1 MQPTLIEAYRS
12 EEFKS
17 LADQLLSLISA
28 AHEASITGTH
38 TLNNWQTPDESL
50 KFWSEG
56 NKDIQTILS
65 EVIDRS
71 IKLHHPHC
79 MGHQV
84 GIPAPAMVIGEWLS
98 AYLNNGMA
106 IYEMGMASS
115 AMEKVVT
122 DWLCRLFGFKQGSGV
137 LSSGGSLGNLTALL
151 AARQK
156 KLESWDQGTS
166 GQYAVMV
173 SKDAHYCV
181 ERAVKIMGWG
191 DKGIIKLDVDQ
202 DRKADVTKLQQAF
215 DQALSNGIT
224 PIAIVGCSC
233 STGTGA
239 FDDLSAMA
247 DFAAANELWLHVDAA
262 HGGASIFH
270 DDYKHLLSGIER
282 ADSLVLDLHK
292 MMLTPAIN
300 TAILYKEERDSYLPF
315 AQEASYLWDDDD
327 SLDWFN
333 IGKRTVEC
341 TKKMMCLPAF
351 IGMHHYHPNTY
362 KDYISQTYG
371 ITDNLAT
378 ILEGNDNFEVH
389 SKPQCNIICYRYKF
403 DSDLNERNAALRKA
417 VLHNNNF
424 YIVQTTID
432 GDIWLRNTM
441 MNPFTNEEHLLGLIE
456 ELEQT
461 AMSL

>member
-1 MQPTLIEAYRS
+1 MRPTLNEAYHS

-17 LADQLLSLISA
+17 LADQLFSLINA
-28 AHEASITGTH
+28 THQASITGTQ
-38 TLNNWQTPDESL
+38 TLNNWQSPEESL
-50 KFWSEG
+50 EFWSSS
-56 NKDIQTILS
+56 NKDIQTILK

-122 DWLCRLFGFKQGSGV
+122 DWLCGIFGFNNGSGV

-156 KLESWDQGTS
+156 KLESWDKGTN

-191 DKGIIKLDVDQ
+191 EKGIVKLEVDEE
-202 DRKADVTKLQQAF
+202 RKADIRKLQEAF
-215 DQALSNGIT
+215 DNALSNGIT

-239 FDDLSAMA
+239 FDDLNAMA
-247 DFAAANELWLHVDAA
+247 DFAVKNDLWLHVDAA

-270 DDYKHLLSGIER
+270 EDHRHLLDGINR

-300 TAILYKEERDSYLPF
+300 TAILYREERDSYLPF
-315 AQEASYLWDDDD
+315 AQEASYLWDDDE

-341 TKKMMCLPAF
+341 TKKMMCLPAY
-351 IGMHHYHPNTY
+351 IGMHHYQQETY
-362 KDYISQTYG
+362 KDYITQTYG
-371 ITDNLAT
+371 ITKRLAG
-378 ILEGNDNFEVH
+378 LLNEHDKFEVH

-403 DSDLNERNAALRKA
+403 DERISERNAALRKA
-417 VLHNNNF
+417 ILHSNNF
-424 YIVQTTID
+424 YIVQTAID
-432 GDIWLRNTM
+432 GEIWLRNTM

-461 AMSL
+461 AKSL